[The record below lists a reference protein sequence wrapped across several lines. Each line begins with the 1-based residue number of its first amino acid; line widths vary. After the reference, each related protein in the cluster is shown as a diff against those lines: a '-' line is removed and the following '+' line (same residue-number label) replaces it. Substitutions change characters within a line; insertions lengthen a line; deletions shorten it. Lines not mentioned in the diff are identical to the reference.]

1 MDRLRLR
8 IRVNRLCASAGAVH
22 GESYLYVY
30 IYMRVYTT
38 SLISP
43 NDDAIPSSRIIF
55 LNRAYKVTD
64 IRKFQFTRSSHLMAS
79 RFEICQDS
87 FFNLD
92 DNRPIFSLYP
102 FRPNVWKVWFEI
114 RVTLLPLSIYL
125 CSMWISISFLKPT
138 ESFFLLSK
146 ANISIRFTCRNNILN
161 WFAFQKTVKLI
172 QRRTY

>member
-8 IRVNRLCASAGAVH
+8 IRVNRLCASAGAVT
-22 GESYLYVY
+22 GKVIYMY
-30 IYMRVYTT
+30 IYICVYTRT

-125 CSMWISISFLKPT
+125 CSMWISISF
-138 ESFFLLSK
+138 
-146 ANISIRFTCRNNILN
+146 
-161 WFAFQKTVKLI
+161 
-172 QRRTY
+172 